1 MQELAEDMEREK
13 QIYYKEK
20 DEPVRLAKGN
30 ENIRKGVM
38 HLQNEMDQLGVKKEQ
53 LQTLENKEKQLLN
66 TLEGQVIAKKEEV
79 NQQTRKIRD
88 ME

>member
-1 MQELAEDMEREK
+1 MEREK

-20 DEPVRLAKGN
+20 DEPVRLDKGN

-53 LQTLENKEKQLLN
+53 L
-66 TLEGQVIAKKEEV
+66 
-79 NQQTRKIRD
+79 
-88 ME
+88 

>member
-53 LQTLENKEKQLLN
+53 L
-66 TLEGQVIAKKEEV
+66 
-79 NQQTRKIRD
+79 
-88 ME
+88 